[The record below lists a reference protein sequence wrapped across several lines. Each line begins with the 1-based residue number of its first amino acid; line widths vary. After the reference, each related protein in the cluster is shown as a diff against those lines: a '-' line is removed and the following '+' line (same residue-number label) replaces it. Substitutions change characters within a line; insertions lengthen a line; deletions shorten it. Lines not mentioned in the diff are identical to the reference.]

1 MHQTPRDEMGGVGFS
16 DYFAGTGGL
25 RLATPVE
32 EQMKVK
38 FRLMTRTGPEKS
50 EVQLNDFTVELKIS
64 PV

>member
-1 MHQTPRDEMGGVGFS
+1 MGGVGFS

-38 FRLMTRTGPEKS
+38 FRLMTHKFRLMTRTGPEKS